1 MPTKTEQQYDS
12 IIEVCKDVFVKK
24 MHDYGTSWR
33 ILRPESLTDQILIK
47 ASRIRSI
54 QMKPEKRVDEGERSE
69 FVGILNYAVM
79 ALIQLKKGFVDSPS
93 MNHDEA
99 MALYDEQVTKARR
112 LMNDKNHDY
121 DEAWRKM
128 RVSSITDLIL
138 MKLYRTK
145 EIENNAG
152 ATLISEGVDANY
164 LDILNYAAFALI
176 KTDFP
181 EN

>member
-69 FVGILNYAVM
+69 FIGILNY
-79 ALIQLKKGFVDSPS
+79 GSSGSPTLHLHS
-93 MNHDEA
+93 SCRMN
-99 MALYDEQVTKARR
+99 
-112 LMNDKNHDY
+112 
-121 DEAWRKM
+121 
-128 RVSSITDLIL
+128 
-138 MKLYRTK
+138 
-145 EIENNAG
+145 
-152 ATLISEGVDANY
+152 
-164 LDILNYAAFALI
+164 
-176 KTDFP
+176 
-181 EN
+181 